1 MGILSSIFPDRNER
15 ELRKVRKIADKV
27 VALEDKFKAM
37 TDEELAACTE
47 KYKKRYA
54 EGETLD
60 QLLPEA
66 FATVREASTRVLG
79 LRHFYVQIMGG
90 IVLHEERIAEMRTG
104 EAKTLVATLPAYLNA
119 LTGEGMQIVTVNEYL
134 AQYHCDWMGKVFRF
148 LGLTVGVNLHSMKP
162 AQKKEAYE
170 CDILYT
176 TNSELGFDY
185 LRDNLAT
192 SAKRRVQRKLAF
204 AIVDEVDSILIDEAR
219 TPLIISGRGM
229 SDIQPYITAMEFV
242 RKLKEP
248 EYVCEKCGHTFG
260 EGRISER
267 TKTVTCPKCGGE
279 CDNLGDFEYGEKQ
292 KTVYLNDRG
301 EEKAEKEYHID
312 DLSDYENQ
320 QIKHYIDNALR
331 ARFVM
336 KKEKDYIVV
345 DDEVIIVDEFTGRQ
359 MIGRRF
365 SNGLHQAIEAK
376 EGVTIR
382 PEDKT
387 VASITYQNFFR
398 LYRKLSG
405 MTGTAKTEEAE
416 FDKIYDLDVVEI
428 PTNKPVIRKDEEDA
442 LFLTRAAKLKAI
454 VNDIAD
460 CYERKQPVLVG
471 TVSVEK
477 SEELSA
483 LLKKRK
489 IPHNVLNAK
498 NHAAEAE
505 IIAQAGKLGA
515 VTIATNMAGRGTDI
529 MLGGNAEFLARA
541 VIEKNYTHEVVE
553 VAVGHAPTDDATVLS
568 ARKRYLECYKD
579 FKAETDAEKQ
589 KAVALGG
596 LRVIGTERHESRRID
611 NQLRGRSGRQGD
623 PGSSK
628 FYLSFE
634 DDLFRFYANDFIN
647 TLIEKIKEKVG
658 EDDEEPVA
666 HKLMTNAIESCQRR
680 VEDRNFS
687 IRKNTLNYDDVLNK
701 QREIIYKQRNIVLD
715 ELDVHEQIKAM
726 IGAVVERICKEFV
739 DVRRDYADWDYDEFN
754 KRLCDYVF
762 PDTDKVIDAE
772 FVSGFN
778 TEESLIAE
786 LTRRAIETYE
796 SRKDECVAIYKE
808 NGLNIDFDAIE
819 RKNMLA
825 EVDRKWMD
833 QMTAMEE
840 LRQGISLL
848 SYGQRD
854 PLITY
859 RKEGF
864 EMFDSMV
871 ERLQDDLVMKLTHID
886 KDIVK
891 HDAERQRVIAE
902 EAIKLKMQQEQVG
915 GFGGAVKPKAEKPKV
930 ETVRKQKEPGRND
943 RCPCGSGEKYK
954 NCCGK
959 FKS

>member
-60 QLLPEA
+60 SLLPEA

-90 IVLHEERIAEMRTG
+90 VVLHEGRIAEMRTG
-104 EAKTLVATLPAYLNA
+104 EGKTLVATLPAYLNA

-162 AQKKEAYE
+162 AQKKAAYA

-176 TNSELGFDY
+176 TNNELGFDY
-185 LRDNLAT
+185 LRDNMAIV
-192 SAKRRVQRKLAF
+192 AEGRVQRKLAF

-219 TPLIISGRGM
+219 TPLIITRMGK
-229 SDIQPYITAMEFV
+229 SDAEPYEKADRFVKTLTA
-242 RKLKEP
+242 P
-248 EYVCEKCGHTFG
+248 HYVCPKCEHEFDD
-260 EGRISER
+260 GRVSER
-267 TKTVTCPKCGGE
+267 TKQIECPECGAI
-279 CDNLGDFEYGEKQ
+279 CDNTGDYEIGEKE
-292 KTVYLNDRG
+292 KTVYLNENGAD
-301 EEKAEKEYHID
+301 KAEKFYGID

-320 QIKHYIDNALR
+320 KIKHYIDNALK
-331 ARFVM
+331 AHVVM
-336 KKEKDYIVV
+336 HRESNYIVV

-376 EGVTIR
+376 EHVRIR
-382 PEDKT
+382 AEDQT
-387 VASITYQNFFR
+387 VASITFQNFFR

-416 FDKIYDLDVVEI
+416 FEKIYDLDVVEI

-442 LFLTRAAKLKAI
+442 LFKTRKGKLRAI
-454 VNDIAD
+454 VDDIAG
-460 CYERKQPVLVG
+460 CYERRQPVLVG

-483 LLKKRK
+483 LLKQRK

-498 NHAAEAE
+498 NHAAEAYV
-505 IIAQAGKLGA
+505 IAQAGKLGA

-529 MLGGNAEFLARA
+529 MLGGNAEFLARERLA
-541 VIEKNYTHEVVE
+541 KDYVHEVVE
-553 VAVGHAPTDDATVLS
+553 AAIGHAPTDDKEILN
-568 ARKRYLECYKD
+568 ARSKYREYYASFKKD
-579 FKAETDAEKQ
+579 TDAEKE
-589 KAVALGG
+589 KVVALGG
-596 LRVIGTERHESRRID
+596 LRIIGTERHESRRID

-628 FYLSFE
+628 FYLSME
-634 DDLFRFYANDFIN
+634 DDLLRIFGGDMLRN
-647 TLIEKIKEKVG
+647 TVAKLPIG
-658 EDDEEPVA
+658 EDDEISAKPLS
-666 HKLMTNAIESCQRR
+666 KLIEHAQAR

-687 IRKNTLNYDDVLNK
+687 TRKNVLNYDEVLNK

-715 ELDVHEQIKAM
+715 DLIVHDQILAM
-726 IGAVVERICKEFV
+726 MEDVVESICRANV
-739 DVRRDYADWDYDEFN
+739 DLRRDYADWDYAEFN
-754 KRLCDYVF
+754 RELEEKVL
-762 PDTDKVIDAE
+762 PDGTGLIDMP
-772 FVSGFN
+772 FVEKFN
-778 TEESLIAE
+778 TVESFTAEVVRVAKEKYEQHKAE
-786 LTRRAIETYE
+786 LSAKI
-796 SRKDECVAIYKE
+796 KE
-808 NGLNIDFDAIE
+808 VKGRDCDFDEVE
-819 RKNMLA
+819 RTWLLRC
-825 EVDRKWMD
+825 VDNAW
-833 QMTAMEE
+833 TEHLSAMEE

-854 PLITY
+854 PVLTY

-864 EMFDSMV
+864 EMFDRMIEEIRENV
-871 ERLQDDLVMKLTHID
+871 VKVLTHLTVD
-886 KDIVK
+886 VRIVSRAQQ
-891 HDAERQRVIAE
+891 AEQAAGRTQTSHADGS
-902 EAIKLKMQQEQVG
+902 AMG
-915 GFGGAVKPKAEKPKV
+915 GGKQTPKKPKV
-930 ETVRKQKEPGRND
+930 ETVRKEKKIGRND
-943 RCPCGSGEKYK
+943 RCWCGSGKKYK
-954 NCCGK
+954 ECHGK
-959 FKS
+959 YNS

>member
-1 MGILSSIFPDRNER
+1 MGILSKIFPDRNER
-15 ELRKVRKIADKV
+15 ELRKVRKLADKV

-90 IVLHEERIAEMRTG
+90 IVLHEGRIAEMRTG
-104 EAKTLVATLPAYLNA
+104 EGKTLVATLPAYLNA

-162 AQKKEAYE
+162 AQKKAAYA

-176 TNSELGFDY
+176 TNNELGFDY
-185 LRDNLAT
+185 LRDNMAIV
-192 SAKRRVQRKLAF
+192 AANRVQRKLAF

-219 TPLIISGRGM
+219 TPLIITRMGK
-229 SDIQPYITAMEFV
+229 SDSEPYEKADRFV
-242 RKLKEP
+242 RTLTAP
-248 EYVCEKCGHTFG
+248 HYV
-260 EGRISER
+260 
-267 TKTVTCPKCGGE
+267 CPKCEHEFDDGRVSERSKQVECPECGAI
-279 CDNLGDFEYGEKQ
+279 CDNTGDYEIGEKE
-292 KTVYLNDRG
+292 KTVYLNENGAD
-301 EEKAEKEYHID
+301 KAERFYGID

-320 QIKHYIDNALR
+320 KIKHYIDNALK
-331 ARFVM
+331 AHVVM
-336 KKEKDYIVV
+336 HRESNYIVV

-376 EGVTIR
+376 EHVQIKA
-382 PEDKT
+382 EDQT
-387 VASITYQNFFR
+387 VASITFQNFFR

-416 FDKIYDLDVVEI
+416 FEKIYDLDVVEI
-428 PTNKPVIRKDEEDA
+428 PTNKPVIRKDEEDS
-442 LFLTRAAKLKAI
+442 LFKTRKGKLKAI
-454 VNDIAD
+454 VNDIAA

-498 NHAAEAE
+498 NHAAEAS

-529 MLGGNAEFLARA
+529 MLGGNAEFLAR
-541 VIEKNYTHEVVE
+541 EKLEKEYTHEVVE
-553 VAVGHAPTDDATVLS
+553 AAIGHAPTEDKEILN
-568 ARKRYLECYKD
+568 ARGKYKEYYAS
-579 FKAETDAEKQ
+579 FKKEIDVEKE
-589 KAVALGG
+589 KVVALGG
-596 LRVIGTERHESRRID
+596 LRIIGTERHESRRID

-628 FYLSFE
+628 FYLSME
-634 DDLFRFYANDFIN
+634 DDLLRIFGGDLLRNMVAKLPIA
-647 TLIEKIKEKVG
+647 
-658 EDDEEPVA
+658 DDEEISAKVLT
-666 HKLMTNAIESCQRR
+666 KQIEHAQAR

-687 IRKNTLNYDDVLNK
+687 TRKNVLNYDEVLNK

-715 ELDVHEQIKAM
+715 DLIVHDQILAM
-726 IGAVVERICKEFV
+726 MEDVVESVCRAHV
-739 DVRRDYADWDYDEFN
+739 DLRRDYADWDYAEFN
-754 KRLCDYVF
+754 RELEEKVL
-762 PDTDKVIDAE
+762 PDGTGLVDMP
-772 FVSGFN
+772 FVEKFN
-778 TEESLIAE
+778 TVEAFIAE
-786 LTRRAIETYE
+786 VTRVAKEKYEGHKAELCEKFKAIRQT
-796 SRKDECVAIYKE
+796 D
-808 NGLNIDFDAIE
+808 LDFDEME
-819 RKNMLA
+819 RMWLLRC
-825 EVDRKWMD
+825 VDNAW
-833 QMTAMEE
+833 TEHLSAMEE

-854 PLITY
+854 PVLTY

-864 EMFDSMV
+864 EMFDRMIEEIRENV
-871 ERLQDDLVMKLTHID
+871 VKVLTHLTID
-886 KDIVK
+886 VKIVSRAQQ
-891 HDAERQRVIAE
+891 AEQAQP
-902 EAIKLKMQQEQVG
+902 QQAQARHADGSALG
-915 GFGGAVKPKAEKPKV
+915 GEKKAPKKP
-930 ETVRKQKEPGRND
+930 ETVHKEKEPGNND
-943 RCPCGSGEKYK
+943 PCPCGSGLKYK
-954 NCCGK
+954 KCCK
-959 FKS
+959 NKKNTEWK

>member
-1 MGILSSIFPDRNER
+1 MGFLSKIFPDHNER
-15 ELRKVRKIADKV
+15 ELRKVRKLADKV

-47 KYKKRYA
+47 SYKRRYA

-90 IVLHEERIAEMRTG
+90 IVLHEGRIAEMRTG
-104 EAKTLVATLPAYLNA
+104 EGKTLVATLPAYLNA

-148 LGLTVGVNLHSMKP
+148 LGLTVGVNLHSMNP
-162 AQKKEAYE
+162 AKKREAYA

-176 TNSELGFDY
+176 TNNELGFDY
-185 LRDNLAT
+185 LRDNMAIVA
-192 SAKRRVQRKLAF
+192 SNRVQRKLAF

-219 TPLIISGRGM
+219 TPLIITRMGK
-229 SDIQPYITAMEFV
+229 SDAEPYEKADRFV
-242 RKLKEP
+242 RTLKAP
-248 EYVCEKCGHTFG
+248 HYV
-260 EGRISER
+260 
-267 TKTVTCPKCGGE
+267 CPKCNCEFDDGRVSERSKQVECPDCGAV
-279 CDNLGDFEYGEKQ
+279 CDNTGDYEIGEKE
-292 KTVYLNDRG
+292 KTVYLNENGAD
-301 EEKAEKEYHID
+301 KAEKFYGID

-320 QIKHYIDNALR
+320 KIKHYIDNALK
-331 ARFVM
+331 AHVVM
-336 KKEKDYIVV
+336 HREINYIVV

-376 EGVTIR
+376 EHVHIKA
-382 PEDKT
+382 EDQT
-387 VASITYQNFFR
+387 VASITFQNFFR

-416 FDKIYDLDVVEI
+416 FEKIYDLDVVEI

-442 LFLTRAAKLKAI
+442 LFKTRKAKLDAI
-454 VNDIAD
+454 VKDVVG

-477 SEELSA
+477 SEELSE
-483 LLKKRK
+483 LLKKRR

-505 IIAQAGKLGA
+505 IVAQAGKLGM

-529 MLGGNAEFLARA
+529 MLGGNAEFLAKKKLVNFGYSHD
-541 VIEKNYTHEVVE
+541 VIEA
-553 VAVGHAPTDDATVLS
+553 AVGHAATDDEAILK
-568 ARKRYLECYKD
+568 ARDEYKKYYAL
-579 FKAETDAEKQ
+579 FKKDTDEEKE
-589 KAVALGG
+589 KVVALGG
-596 LRVIGTERHESRRID
+596 LRIIGTERHESRRID

-628 FYLSFE
+628 FYLSM
-634 DDLFRFYANDFIN
+634 DDELLRVFGGDMLRNMVAKLPIP
-647 TLIEKIKEKVG
+647 
-658 EDDEEPVA
+658 DDEEISA
-666 HKLMTNAIESCQRR
+666 KMLTKQIEHAQAR

-687 IRKNTLNYDDVLNK
+687 TRKNVLNYDEVLNK
-701 QREIIYKQRNIVLD
+701 QREIIYRQRNIVLD
-715 ELDVHEQIKAM
+715 DLIVHDQILAM
-726 IGAVVERICKEFV
+726 LEDVVESVCRAHV
-739 DVRRDYADWDYDEFN
+739 DLRRDYADWDYAEFN
-754 KRLCDYVF
+754 KELEE
-762 PDTDKVIDAE
+762 KVLPVGTGLIDMPFVEKFNTVEA
-772 FVSGFN
+772 FVSEVTRVAKEKYEKHK
-778 TEESLIAE
+778 TELS
-786 LTRRAIETYE
+786 ETYKAIKQ
-796 SRKDECVAIYKE
+796 KD
-808 NGLNIDFDAIE
+808 LDFDELE
-819 RKNMLA
+819 RTWLLRC
-825 EVDRKWMD
+825 VDTAW
-833 QMTAMEE
+833 TEHLSAMEE

-854 PLITY
+854 PVLTY

-864 EMFDSMV
+864 EMFDRMIEEIRENV
-871 ERLQDDLVMKLTHID
+871 VKVLTHLSID
-886 KDIVK
+886 VRIVTRAQQ
-891 HDAERQRVIAE
+891 AEQAQP
-902 EAIKLKMQQEQVG
+902 QQAQARHADGSALG
-915 GFGGAVKPKAEKPKV
+915 GEKKAPKKP

-943 RCPCGSGEKYK
+943 PCPCGSGEKYK